1 MSWVGLMCGRNHASM
16 LPRLYRVTDSS
27 SGRDLD
33 SANLP
38 WDWFVSQ
45 PQQVHRLLSGTPAL
59 VQSVGK
65 TSLFATSETQ
75 RHTPET
81 RPLVPRWKWQK
92 RSLHAQTD
100 WGKGSMQESSGDY
113 VTQTLDVIFK
123 VVCEVRCASKNR
135 HHRRQDVFKS
145 EWITCSESMW
155 PQFGLPIHAKL
166 RDINLHNVT
175 YSLISR
181 NPKKWMFVVQIS
193 LLIVTFL
200 SLVPQ
205 NFVNNVNYQRSQPT
219 PSHCGRSI
227 FFFCHL
233 LTVGACVRHI
243 AQEGQVEWITLA
255 EWMGERTQIVLTTPL
270 RYSIVSHATL
280 ILWYHASMLT
290 LQELCNIM
298 CILSRI
304 CVILRSLE
312 CRSISNYLHV
322 YLLRRSGCKAKGV
335 PFGSI
340 HLNKQ

>member
-1 MSWVGLMCGRNHASM
+1 MLTYLEIGLYPSRSKFIGYCLG
-16 LPRLYRVTDSS
+16 P
-27 SGRDLD
+27 
-33 SANLP
+33 
-38 WDWFVSQ
+38 
-45 PQQVHRLLSGTPAL
+45 LLLCS
-59 VQSVGK
+59 QSVRLHCLQLRKHKGIHQKPGHLYQDGNGK
-65 TSLFATSETQ
+65 KGHC
-75 RHTPET
+75 RRT
-81 RPLVPRWKWQK
+81 RIEVI
-92 RSLHAQTD
+92 
-100 WGKGSMQESSGDY
+100 KGSMQESSGDY
-113 VTQTLDVIFK
+113 VKQTLDVIFK

-270 RYSIVSHATL
+270 CYSIVSHATL